1 MCHKVYIYIFMGFCT
16 LSVSSAGGNTCAP
29 PLLIQEVRD
38 IACVDADLRTAMQR
52 DDLLRKIS
60 NTNVFASLQSN
71 DVIRSVKTMS
81 FFNRDLTNSIED
93 KHTEYQEAGRDNYT
107 LQVTSYPAVVEENS
121 CKKNKTIDFKAI
133 SIDDSVERVSDKED
147 VFEIYADY
155 STTDKSPRTFQ
166 VRAHKGKLIL
176 CEYTNMSYDERLIA
190 YCGKRSNSECERD
203 LKKIPS
209 CLAVDQQAN
218 TSSENLCVSL
228 DDFSDLS
235 KDLLMDNSSLEDKY
249 CPDGC
254 SYYTQTIQG
263 VYKKSGTQD
272 EYCSDNYL
280 IVHCG
285 PKKDESDYNLNIREI
300 TNICTDFY
308 DVCQVHL
315 SIPLFYLFFTV

>member
-1 MCHKVYIYIFMGFCT
+1 MTFCIS
-16 LSVSSAGGNTCAP
+16 SVSSAEGNTCSYP
-29 PLLIQEVRD
+29 PLFRGVRD

-60 NTNVFASLQSN
+60 DTNVFASLQSN

-81 FFNRDLTNSIED
+81 FFNRSLTNSIED
-93 KHTEYQEAGRDNYT
+93 KHKEYQESGRDNYT
-107 LQVTSYPAVVEENS
+107 IQITSYPAVVKENS

-133 SIDDSVERVSDKED
+133 SIDDSAERISDTED
-147 VFEIYADY
+147 IFGIYADY
-155 STTDKSPRTFQ
+155 SVTDKLPRTFQ
-166 VRAHKGKLIL
+166 VRAHKGRLIL

-190 YCGKRSNSECERD
+190 YCGKRPDRECERD

-209 CLAVDQQAN
+209 CVAVDSQES
-218 TSSENLCVSL
+218 TSPENRCVSL

-235 KDLLMDNSSLEDKY
+235 QDLLMSNTSLEYKY

-263 VYKKSGTQD
+263 VYKKTGTQD

-280 IVHCG
+280 IIHCG
-285 PKKDESDYNLNIREI
+285 PQKDESDYNLNIKEI

-308 DVCQVHL
+308 DVCQVNILH
-315 SIPLFYLFFTV
+315 PYLLFTV